1 MKKILLTIALLM
13 AVLPACAVNWEMI
26 DTDIPNLD
34 LYIDTDSIIYAN
46 ESECYYAIRYKE
58 GEKPEKYAYLK
69 SNMENNYIGVIQT
82 GETSVDVYKPQVVF
96 KNPHVFMKPIDANSF
111 LSYVHEY
118 STTRQSEEF
127 ASRTAPSLRDD
138 AVKPVSYRMSND
150 MKKYMQN
157 TAQTLDENWNPP
169 SSGKNTQAAI
179 VITVGVDGSLQN
191 YKFEKSSGDEGTDRS
206 IISAVEKSVPYMSFP
221 RQANNDN
228 PINLK
233 FVFNYGLMKKVVDG
247 AN

>member
-1 MKKILLTIALLM
+1 MKKLLLSVALLM

-46 ESECYYAIRYKE
+46 DSECYYAIKYKE
-58 GEKPEKYAYLK
+58 GDKPEKYAYLK
-69 SNMENNYIGVIQT
+69 SNSKTDYIGVIST
-82 GETSVDVYKPQVVF
+82 GATAVDAYKPQVVF
-96 KNPHVFMKPIDANSF
+96 NNPHVFMKPVSANSF
-111 LSYVHEY
+111 LSYAHEY
-118 STTRQSEEF
+118 STTRQSDEI

-138 AVKPVSYRMSND
+138 AIKPVGYRMTND
-150 MKKYMQN
+150 LRKYAQE
-157 TAQTLDENWNPP
+157 TAMTLENNWNPP
-169 SSGKNTQAAI
+169 SSGRNTQAVMI
-179 VITVGVDGSLQN
+179 VTIGVDGSLQN

-221 RQANNDN
+221 RQANCDN

-233 FVFNYGLMKKVVDG
+233 FAFDYSLFKKSVTKY
-247 AN
+247 

>member
-1 MKKILLTIALLM
+1 MKKLLLSVALLM

-46 ESECYYAIRYKE
+46 DTECYYAIKYKE
-58 GEKPEKYAYLK
+58 GDKPEKYAYLK
-69 SNMENNYIGVIQT
+69 SNSETNYIGVIST
-82 GETSVDVYKPQVVF
+82 GETAVDAYKPQVVF
-96 KNPHVFMKPIDANSF
+96 NNPHVFMKPVSANSF
-111 LSYVHEY
+111 LSYAHEY
-118 STTRQSEEF
+118 STTRQSDEI

-138 AVKPVSYRMSND
+138 AIKPVGYRMTND
-150 MKKYMQN
+150 LRKYAQE
-157 TAQTLDENWNPP
+157 TAMTLEDNWNPP
-169 SSGKNTQAAI
+169 SSGRNTQAVII
-179 VITVGVDGSLQN
+179 VTIGVDGSLQN

-221 RQANNDN
+221 RQASCNN

-233 FVFNYGLMKKVVDG
+233 FAFDYNLFKKSVTKY
-247 AN
+247 